1 MNDQILYKD
10 SVIEVKILTDDD
22 NELLKRIALRYLKTG
37 SYKGKDGQEVLVTNA
52 MGGETDWF
60 VLPHTFGATIGKKLF
75 EQYNAGLEGFDKRA
89 VKVLKD
95 WLIDMGI
102 IDDAM
107 CY

>member
-1 MNDQILYKD
+1 MNDHILYKD

-22 NELLKRIALRYLKTG
+22 NELLKSIALRYLKTG

-75 EQYNAGLEGFDKRA
+75 EQYNAGLEGFDKRT
-89 VKVLKD
+89 VKILKD
-95 WLIDMGI
+95 WLIDMEI